1 MKKLIA
7 LFLCCLLLVSSAIY
21 ASAEDVPTQNVI
33 LEDAVE
39 PLCETQ
45 EDTEQTGEYASKET
59 DSTEATSQVNADED
73 DTPAVIPAYCLVIPQ
88 FSGIEYLSEKTYI
101 GDLYFCDV
109 QNFTDDIHILLNSA
123 PSRFTSENGSEIP
136 YTLLIEYYDGSTET
150 VDSGSELSIDCCLN
164 GDKILMHGSC
174 EYASAYIV
182 ISPEAWLSAS
192 GGNYSASITFSAE
205 IVSVSE

>member
-7 LFLCCLLLVSSAIY
+7 LFLCCLLLLSSAIY
-21 ASAEDVPTQNVI
+21 ASAENVPAQNVI
-33 LEDAVE
+33 LEDAVDS
-39 PLCETQ
+39 LCETQ
-45 EDTEQTGEYASKET
+45 EESTQKGDYTPKEFDTEET
-59 DSTEATSQVNADED
+59 AAQVNADED
-73 DTPAVIPAYCLVIPQ
+73 DTPAVIPAYSLVIPQ

-150 VDSGSELSIDCCLN
+150 VDGGNELSIDCYLN

-182 ISPEAWLSAS
+182 INPEAWLSAS